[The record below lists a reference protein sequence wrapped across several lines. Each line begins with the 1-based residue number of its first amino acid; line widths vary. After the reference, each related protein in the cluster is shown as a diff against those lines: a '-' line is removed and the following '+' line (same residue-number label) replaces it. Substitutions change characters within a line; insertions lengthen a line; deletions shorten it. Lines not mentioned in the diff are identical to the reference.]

1 MIGTFVKALQQSL
14 KMCWIF
20 QTDTEW
26 VYSHLTGRLK
36 NCQLNQQWI
45 CCCAICF
52 IIRAMWANVG
62 QHLAIFYICGTWY
75 HIFVQQS
82 VFFFQL
88 NWSHYSIINRNSM
101 NISTRLLSLLSCPDL
116 FTFSPPYQSLLSS
129 SNAPFGLHQCRIRSQ
144 HRQRR
149 ALDER
154 L

>member
-82 VFFFQL
+82 VFFSAQL
-88 NWSHYSIINRNSM
+88 V
-101 NISTRLLSLLSCPDL
+101 SLLNHKQEQYEHL
-116 FTFSPPYQSLLSS
+116 YQTPFFAFVSRSIYFLPSLSVT
-129 SNAPFGLHQCRIRSQ
+129 PFIFECSIWSASVQDKITAQTEKGTR
-144 HRQRR
+144 
-149 ALDER
+149 
-154 L
+154 